1 MRSSGRRPK
10 ELEVS
15 DGHGGERSF
24 RKSSPGIS
32 PDGISAIASSSK
44 TGISTKSRSS
54 ISSRS
59 PSGSSVKD
67 FLKRLGDSEA
77 FSVILRNWLDDRYF
91 GQEDKHP
98 QVKSPFQLDELRQF
112 DFALEGVQF
121 QQLLRMP
128 AMSSSS
134 SSALSLEAE
143 MCLAVEDF
151 LHASAQGLWETFW
164 SADDPFPYF
173 VTGSHGFGSKNAYG
187 EKNASKNVKGPH
199 CAALVGKSGGGAHA
213 LWEHIL
219 EFVLLKPD
227 LGNLS
232 DQTGRLPDSAIVG
245 QAVFYALH
253 MLLSRKMARSKSAI
267 HKHADTAYVLLVNS
281 QFGSVVKVEGD
292 VNELD
297 TNTTK
302 VYESAAAWV
311 QDRAHITVST
321 VERVWNGLGNANW
334 GDFGALQL
342 LLATFHSMEQC
353 KGTPTKS
360 IAELATD
367 HNARLQR
374 RRLERRILE
383 VHENGTDIVSHH
395 LSKSHG
401 EIVEIEEEV
410 EADVVKELERMKFG
424 QGTILWL
431 EDSHWQRGFKILED
445 SGDGRRSV
453 YKATALDEISKL
465 LNVYVG
471 AHPSQLEP
479 SWEDMST
486 WYQVQRQTRVLN
498 VMKQRGISSKYLPQL
513 VASGRVLHPGPC
525 TKQSPGGRCDHP
537 WCGTP
542 ILVTSPVGESLDIIV
557 QKHGVLSP
565 EEALRCCHDC
575 LSALRSAGSA
585 GIQHGD
591 ITPEHVLRVVGG
603 DGESYHVLVE
613 WGHAV
618 LEDRDSPGISLRF
631 SSTYALQEGK
641 LCPASDSE
649 SLVYL
654 LYFLCGGSTPH
665 FDSIESALQWR
676 ERSWARRAVQQQL
689 GEISAVLKAFADYV
703 DSLCGTPYPV
713 DYDIWLRRL
722 NRALHGEDSG
732 KRAENFSLIKRR
744 IDDVAESSGTSG
756 ASPS

>member
-1 MRSSGRRPK
+1 MRSGRRPK

-15 DGHGGERSF
+15 GGHGGDKSF
-24 RKSSPGIS
+24 RKSSPGFSPDRKGATAGSSKIGIS
-32 PDGISAIASSSK
+32 P
-44 TGISTKSRSS
+44 KSRSS
-54 ISSRS
+54 VSTRS
-59 PSGSSVKD
+59 PGNTIRD

-77 FSVILRNWLDDRYF
+77 FSVLLRSWLDDRIF
-91 GQEDKHP
+91 GEGNKHL
-98 QVKSPFQLDELRQF
+98 QIKSPFQLDELRQF

-134 SSALSLEAE
+134 SSTLSVEAE
-143 MCLAVEDF
+143 TCLAVEDF

-173 VTGSHGFGSKNAYG
+173 VTGSHGFGSKDAYG
-187 EKNASKNVKGPH
+187 EKNASKKVKGPH
-199 CAALVGKSGGGAHA
+199 CAALVGRTVAGAHA

-219 EFVLLKPD
+219 EFVLLKLD
-227 LGNLS
+227 LTIEAG
-232 DQTGRLPDSAIVG
+232 QLPDTAAVG

-253 MLLSRKMARSKSAI
+253 MLLSRKMARTKSAV
-267 HKHADTAYVLLVNS
+267 HKYADTAYVLLVGS
-281 QFGSVVKVEGD
+281 HFGSVVKVEGD

-297 TNTTK
+297 TSTTK
-302 VYESAAAWV
+302 VYESAIAWV
-311 QDRAHITVST
+311 QERAHISVST
-321 VERVWNGLGNANW
+321 VEQVWNRLGNANW
-334 GDFGALQL
+334 GDVGALQL

-353 KGTPTKS
+353 KGTPRKS
-360 IAELATD
+360 ISELATD
-367 HNARLQR
+367 HNSRLQR

-383 VHENGTDIVSHH
+383 VHENGTDATSHRS
-395 LSKSHG
+395 SKNHR
-401 EIVEIEEEV
+401 EIEEIEEEV
-410 EADVVKELERMKFG
+410 EPDIVKEMERMKLG

-431 EDSHWQRGFKILED
+431 EDSHWQRGFKILDD
-445 SGDGRRSV
+445 SMEGRRSV
-453 YKATALDEISKL
+453 YRATALDDIGKPL
-465 LNVYVG
+465 IVYVG

-513 VASGRVLHPGPC
+513 VASGRILHPGSC

-542 ILVTSPVGESLDIIV
+542 ILVTSPVGESLDIVV
-557 QKHGVLSP
+557 QKHGVFSP
-565 EEALRCCHDC
+565 EEALKCCHDC

-654 LYFLCGGSTPH
+654 LYFLCGGSAPH

-676 ERSWARRAVQQQL
+676 ERSWARRAIQQQL
-689 GEISAVLKAFADYV
+689 GEVSAVLKAFADYV

-713 DYDIWLRRL
+713 DYDIWFRRL
-722 NRALHGEDSG
+722 NRALHGEELG
-732 KRAENFSLIKRR
+732 KRMESYPLSTRR
-744 IDDVAESSGTSG
+744 VGDLAESSGTSG
-756 ASPS
+756 MSPL

>member
-1 MRSSGRRPK
+1 MRSGRRAK
-10 ELEVS
+10 DVEVS
-15 DGHGGERSF
+15 GGHGGEKSF
-24 RKSSPGIS
+24 RKSSPGNSPDAKGAIAGSNKVGIS
-32 PDGISAIASSSK
+32 PKA
-44 TGISTKSRSS
+44 RSS
-54 ISSRS
+54 LSTRS
-59 PSGSSVKD
+59 PVNSIKD

-77 FSVILRNWLDDRYF
+77 FSVLLRKWLDDKFF
-91 GQEDKHP
+91 GEGSKHL
-98 QVKSPFQLDELRQF
+98 QLNSPFQLDELRQF
-112 DFALEGVQF
+112 DFALEGVRF

-128 AMSSSS
+128 AMSSPS
-134 SSALSLEAE
+134 SSAMSIEAE

-164 SADDPFPYF
+164 SADDPFLYF

-187 EKNASKNVKGPH
+187 EKNASKKVKGPH
-199 CAALVGKSGGGAHA
+199 CAALVGRSGGGAYA

-219 EFVLLKPD
+219 EFVLLKPE
-227 LGNLS
+227 LS
-232 DQTGRLPDSAIVG
+232 VEAGRLPDTLLVG

-253 MLLSRKMARSKSAI
+253 MLLSRKMARTKSAV
-267 HKHADTAYVLLVNS
+267 HKHSDTAYVLLVNS
-281 QFGSVVKVEGD
+281 QFGSVIKVEGD

-297 TNTTK
+297 TSTTK
-302 VYESAAAWV
+302 VYDSAIAWV
-311 QDRAHITVST
+311 QERAQITVST
-321 VERVWNGLGNANW
+321 VEQVWNRLGNANW
-334 GDFGALQL
+334 GDIGALQL

-353 KGTPTKS
+353 KGTPRKS
-360 IAELATD
+360 ISELATE
-367 HNARLQR
+367 HNSRLQR

-383 VHENGTDIVSHH
+383 VHENGTEMASHH
-395 LSKSHG
+395 SSKNHR
-401 EIVEIEEEV
+401 EIEEIEEEI
-410 EADVVKELERMKFG
+410 ESDIVKEMERMKLG

-445 SGDGRRSV
+445 SNEGRRSA
-453 YKATALDEISKL
+453 YKATALDDVDKL
-465 LNVYVG
+465 LKVYVG

-513 VASGRVLHPGPC
+513 VASGRILHPGSC

-542 ILVTSPVGESLDIIV
+542 ILVTLPVGESLDVVV
-557 QKHGVLSP
+557 QKYGVLSP
-565 EEALRCCHDC
+565 EEALKCCHDC

-676 ERSWARRAVQQQL
+676 ERSWARRAIQQQL
-689 GEISAVLKAFADYV
+689 GEVSAVLKAFADYV

-713 DYDIWLRRL
+713 DYDIWFRRL
-722 NRALHGEDSG
+722 NRALHGEEGG
-732 KRAENFSLIKRR
+732 KRLESFSLVTRR
-744 IDDVAESSGTSG
+744 IGDVAESSGTSG
-756 ASPS
+756 APPM